1 MALSRRKMIALV
13 GGGVVIAASAATG
26 GFVATRRP
34 NIALAPWESAGDYDD
49 QRMAALSWAILA
61 PNPHNRQPWQAE
73 LTGNTGVRIWREAE
87 RNLPETDPFDRQMT
101 IGMGCFLEL
110 FRQAAAELGFG
121 SEVVLFPDGE
131 RGPVADI
138 TLVSG
143 GQPDP
148 LFQHVLSRHTN
159 RLAYENR
166 LPDEAALASLVPEA
180 SEIITDTQRVTELRT
195 LTWEAMFVEMNTHR
209 THMES
214 MNVMRLGKREINAN
228 PDGIAISGPM
238 MEVLILAGMLTREG
252 QSDPESAEFAHTA
265 EFIRSAQDATPAYV
279 TIKTTGNSR
288 LEQIEAGRRW
298 MRLHLAATS
307 EGIAMQ
313 PLSQALQEYE
323 EQAEL
328 YARVHQ
334 MLAGTGETV
343 QMLGRIGYAAP
354 VGPSPRWPLES
365 RMISA

>member
-1 MALSRRKMIALV
+1 MTLSRRKMIALV
-13 GGGVVIAASAATG
+13 GGGAVMAAAACAA

-34 NIALAPWESAGDYDD
+34 NIALAPWESAGDYNDP
-49 QRMAALSWAILA
+49 RMAALSWAILA

-73 LTGNTGVRIWREAE
+73 LTGTDGVRIWREAA
-87 RNLPETDPFDRQMT
+87 RNLPQTDPFDRQMT

-110 FRQAAAELGFG
+110 FRLAAAERGF
-121 SEVVLFPDGE
+121 STEMVLFPDGE
-131 RGPVADI
+131 QGPVADI
-138 TLVSG
+138 TLLNG

-148 LFQHVLSRHTN
+148 LFQHVPSRHTN
-159 RLAYENR
+159 RLAYEDR
-166 LPDEAALASLVPEA
+166 VPEDAALAKLAPEA
-180 SEIITDTQRVTELRT
+180 SEIITDENRVSDLRA
-195 LTWEAMFVEMNTHR
+195 LTWDAMFIEMNTHR

-214 MNVMRLGKREINAN
+214 VNLTRLGKREINAN
-228 PDGIAISGPM
+228 PDGISIRGAMP
-238 MEVLILAGMLTREG
+238 EALILAGMITREG
-252 QSDPESAEFAHTA
+252 QSNPESAEFVQTM

-279 TIKTTGNSR
+279 TIKTTGNTR

-298 MRLHLAATS
+298 VRLHLAATS
-307 EGIAMQ
+307 VGIAVQ

-328 YARVHQ
+328 YARVHK
-334 MLAGTGETV
+334 LLTEPGETL

-365 RMISA
+365 RMIGA